1 MSVGGKTR
9 LGMLAVLA
17 AALVACMAP
26 AAHAAADVRI
36 NHWGTGAVATFS
48 ECTSLGGGDHF
59 CEDRFVSYFADYG
72 SAGTG
77 EAHSSPELVYEH
89 YAAFI
94 PADGEADEVVAEI
107 GFAEDAPGAY
117 DRARLSFTRSAGATM
132 DLFDV
137 STGDAVPNG
146 RTVTLGPFAWTAA
159 SSPYVFGNDGPFG
172 FGLPR
177 HYVDRCV
184 TAIENAHERFTTA
197 HVTGTIDGVS
207 VANYGPGYLP
217 WPGTAPTDAL
227 GAIFDNR
234 FTVRVVSHSP
244 TCE

>member
-1 MSVGGKTR
+1 VNVKHLTI
-9 LGMLAVLA
+9 AVV
-17 AALVACMAP
+17 ALVCTAP
-26 AAHAAADVRI
+26 AANAAADVRI

-48 ECTSLGGGDHF
+48 VCTPLGDGDQF

-72 SAGTG
+72 TAGERG
-77 EAHSSPELVYEH
+77 GHSGPELLYEH

-107 GFAEDAPGAY
+107 GFTDDAPGAY
-117 DRARLSFTRSAGATM
+117 DRSSLSFARSSGATM
-132 DLFDV
+132 DLYDV
-137 STGDAVPNG
+137 STGDLVPNG
-146 RTVTLGPFAWTAA
+146 RMVTLGPFEWTPA
-159 SSPYVFGNDGPFG
+159 SGIYVFGNDGPFG

-207 VANYGPGYLP
+207 VTNYGPGYLP
-217 WPGTAPTDAL
+217 WPGTGPPDAL

-244 TCE
+244 VCS